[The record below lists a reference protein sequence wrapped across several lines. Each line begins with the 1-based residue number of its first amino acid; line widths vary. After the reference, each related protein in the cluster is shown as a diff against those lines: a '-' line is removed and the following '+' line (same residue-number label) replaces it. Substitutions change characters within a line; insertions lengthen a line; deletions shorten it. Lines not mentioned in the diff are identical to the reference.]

1 MLFSKKIVHAVTILC
16 SLIMLKVDAKHPCD
30 FSPKEESHRNSLRL
44 TSWSQPTSDSE
55 KDLFTDSHLQVK
67 LN

>member
-1 MLFSKKIVHAVTILC
+1 
-16 SLIMLKVDAKHPCD
+16 MLKVDAQHPCD

-44 TSWSQPTSDSE
+44 TSWSQPASDSE
-55 KDLFTDSHLQVK
+55 TDLFTDSHLQVK